1 VASAASLNP
10 ATLRVS
16 RVGPDLTDLQIV
28 WSAVGGIDHYSVK
41 VFDGTTDHTTV
52 VPAGTTAFVF
62 DGTGTCT
69 RYRVSVSAVK
79 GDGSGGRTG
88 EYWVP
93 ALAPG
98 AVSALQW
105 NGKGDDQPSQLTWGP
120 PSVRSEKPA
129 TRYDVLVT
137 AVRDGKTLLS
147 TSTTESQVGI
157 PGIEANRLYKAR
169 VQAHNEF
176 GTCSSPTLLLR
187 GAKTSMTP
195 PRKVSAM
202 RDPSVANTVN
212 VSWVAPDWTGSASM
226 TGYEIAYTSGNKTQ
240 WALVPDERA
249 TSASLSLDPTKDWEF
264 QVRAVGSG
272 KASPLSKA
280 VTLFKVGATGKPEMD
295 PSVEIS
301 HSGAKVVVDIS
312 EPVGSSAKYPRL
324 DVRISPTLDAGF
336 SDRHRISNRARKIV
350 FGDVPCG
357 VYTVQVT
364 GLGASITKEF
374 GREILNL
381 CSKELLAAQDWKL
394 VSGKAQISG
403 TKVFINYGSR
413 VLSTRPRTSADMVFI
428 SSVNFEQGNGW
439 GVWARSRWTGS
450 YVHSG
455 YTFQYDT
462 GYDNKFII
470 RLWREDKECGSP
482 IAQTRFPSTMSAY
495 GKHRVVVI
503 VSGDSIYATVDGN
516 RIFDVPSL
524 TRAIADSKCTMPPP
538 DGDQVGLRT
547 WTSNTRV
554 TFTDT
559 AVR

>member
-1 VASAASLNP
+1 MASAASLNP
-10 ATLRVS
+10 AKLRVS

-28 WSAVGGIDHYSVK
+28 WSAVGGIDHYSVN

-62 DGTGTCT
+62 DGTGNCT
-69 RYRVSVSAVK
+69 RYRVTVSAVK
-79 GDGSGGRTG
+79 ADGSTGRTG
-88 EYWVP
+88 QYWVP

-105 NGKGDDQPSQLTWGP
+105 NGKGDDQPSQLTWAP
-120 PSVRSEKPA
+120 PAVRSEKPA
-129 TRYDVLVT
+129 SRYEVHVT

-147 TSTTESQVGI
+147 TSTTETRVGI

-195 PRKVSAM
+195 PRNVSAM

-212 VSWVAPDWTGSASM
+212 LSWVAPEWIGSASL
-226 TGYEIAYTSGNKTQ
+226 TGYEIAYTSGSRTQ
-240 WALVPDERA
+240 WSLVSDERA
-249 TSASLSLDPTKDWEF
+249 TSASVSLDSNKDWQF

-280 VTLFKVGATGKPEMD
+280 VTLFKIGATGKPELD
-295 PSVEIS
+295 PSVEIR

-324 DVRISPTLDAGF
+324 DVRISPTLDAVF
-336 SDRHRISNRARKIV
+336 SDRRRISNQARKVV
-350 FGDVPCG
+350 FADVPCG

-364 GLGASITKEF
+364 GLGANIAKEF

-381 CSKELLAAQDWKL
+381 CSKDLLTAQDWKL
-394 VSGKAQISG
+394 VSGKAEISG
-403 TKVFINYGSR
+403 TKVFINSGSR
-413 VLSTRPRTSADMVFI
+413 VLSTRPRTSADMVFT
-428 SSVNFEQGNGW
+428 SNVNFEQGNGW
-439 GVWARSRWTGS
+439 GVWARSRWTGAH
-450 YVHSG
+450 VHTG

-470 RLWREDKECGSP
+470 RLWSENKECGTP
-482 IAQTRFPSTMSAY
+482 IAQTRFPSTVSPY
-495 GKHRVVVI
+495 GKHRVVVV
-503 VSGDSIYATVDGN
+503 VSDDSMYATVDGT
-516 RIFDVPSL
+516 RVFDVPRL
-524 TRAIADSKCTMPPP
+524 TKAIANSKCSMPTP
-538 DGDQVGLRT
+538 DGNQVGLRT
-547 WTSNTRV
+547 WRSNTLV
-554 TFTDT
+554 TFVDT